1 MTSLRYKARVNLGI
15 FTATLRGE
23 VVYSLVLSEEDT
35 IPNYLLY
42 GSHQTIEDVVQKIC
56 LKYIDVDPEWLD
68 VKLLSCTNVETDDG
82 LELYLNH
89 GVFVPEDINATTGS
103 WVTLDQYSKKKRKPL
118 DEEYDKLI
126 NSLNIIMR

>member
-56 LKYIDVDPEWLD
+56 LKYIDVDP
-68 VKLLSCTNVETDDG
+68 
-82 LELYLNH
+82 
-89 GVFVPEDINATTGS
+89 
-103 WVTLDQYSKKKRKPL
+103 
-118 DEEYDKLI
+118 
-126 NSLNIIMR
+126 